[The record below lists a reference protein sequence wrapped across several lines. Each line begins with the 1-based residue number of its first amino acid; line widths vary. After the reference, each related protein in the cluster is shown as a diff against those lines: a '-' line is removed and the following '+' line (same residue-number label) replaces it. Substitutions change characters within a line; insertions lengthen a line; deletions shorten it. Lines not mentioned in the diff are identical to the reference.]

1 MFSLSSIHFA
11 LSFCNW
17 CQCPLHAALRVL
29 YLTAFLHSSLS
40 SGTNSL
46 YRAPEPPRIA
56 WRFWRSQRVTSCGS
70 LASSLMTFRFLS
82 LRGPNIAHDGRSVV
96 GVSHHKTAAMQ
107 IATFALTQEE
117 DAVSYLPAKFHYH
130 LCLEGTY
137 IVCRSIRQ
145 VLVPTVAPDV
155 L

>member
-1 MFSLSSIHFA
+1 MFFLYILKEISLLSWSSVNVCINDIQ
-11 LSFCNW
+11 SFFFVFFQTQEWVN
-17 CQCPLHAALRVL
+17 R
-29 YLTAFLHSSLS
+29 
-40 SGTNSL
+40 
-46 YRAPEPPRIA
+46 
-56 WRFWRSQRVTSCGS
+56 
-70 LASSLMTFRFLS
+70 
-82 LRGPNIAHDGRSVV
+82 IAHDGRTVV
-96 GVSHHKTAAMQ
+96 GVSQHKTAAMQ